1 MSRPAAD
8 RRVASGRAASRAGR
22 AAPEPCPHAPR
33 CVPCPFRGL
42 PYGEQLR
49 RKARALAEALA
60 AFPSLGTVEIEPIV
74 GSRDLFGYRNVAKLA
89 VRGRSRGGL
98 RAGVYLPGTHRLVD
112 AVGCAVHHPVL
123 NDVLAETLRT
133 AREAGV
139 APYDELRHEGELRFV
154 VARYSTLLRKVLVV
168 LVTRTRQVEGLRELA
183 RRLAGRCRAVAGI
196 VQNVN
201 PDRGNVILGR
211 EWVTLR
217 APRTLVE
224 RIGDL
229 RLQAS
234 PGAFFQANL
243 WVAKKIY
250 EALVEWTA
258 PQPQDRVIDLYC
270 GVGPSSLYLA
280 SRAGQ
285 VFGIEESAEA
295 VADARSN
302 ARRNGFSNA
311 RFFAGRAEEL
321 LPRVGS
327 EVERIDIVSMNPPR
341 GGVPAELL
349 RAIASLQPRRIAYVS
364 CNPATLARDLAVLGD
379 LGWHTRRIRP
389 FDMLPQ
395 TPHVEALALVERDQ
409 PPCDR

>member
-1 MSRPAAD
+1 VSRPAAD
-8 RRVASGRAASRAGR
+8 RRVASGRAAGRAGR

-258 PQPQDRVIDLYC
+258 PQPQDRVID
-270 GVGPSSLYLA
+270 
-280 SRAGQ
+280 
-285 VFGIEESAEA
+285 
-295 VADARSN
+295 
-302 ARRNGFSNA
+302 
-311 RFFAGRAEEL
+311 
-321 LPRVGS
+321 RVGS